1 MSKKIGLFWL
11 RDDFRLNPKSLV
23 PGGWDVEVEF
33 HTLEKRI
40 YSNIKN
46 TEAYAKQILANDKSV
61 KSVTVIGESKT
72 Q

>member
-1 MSKKIGLFWL
+1 MNGLPGYYV

-23 PGGWDVEVEF
+23 PGGWDVEVVF
-33 HTLEKRI
+33 DSFEKRI

-46 TEAYAKQILANDKSV
+46 TEAYAKHILANDKSV

>member
-1 MSKKIGLFWL
+1 MNGYYV

>member
-1 MSKKIGLFWL
+1 MDKLTGFYV

-33 HTLEKRI
+33 FNSEKRI

-46 TEAYAKQILANDKSV
+46 TEAYANHILANDKNV
-61 KSVTVIGESKT
+61 KSITVIGESKKDE
-72 Q
+72 